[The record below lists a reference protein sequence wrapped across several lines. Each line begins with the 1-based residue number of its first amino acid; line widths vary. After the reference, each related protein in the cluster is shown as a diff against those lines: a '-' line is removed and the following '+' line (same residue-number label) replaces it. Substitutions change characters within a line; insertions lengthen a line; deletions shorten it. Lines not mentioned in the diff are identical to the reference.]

1 MSVPGVWPIVAGC
14 WYLCQMVEKKLWPA
28 CLPDIDTDFSGRTSY
43 VAGWGITQTKF
54 IRVSS
59 ATWYLECLLW

>member
-1 MSVPGVWPIVAGC
+1 M
-14 WYLCQMVEKKLWPA
+14 CQMVEKKLWPA

-59 ATWYLECLLW
+59 ATWCLECLLW